1 MDELQLGQNIQ
12 KLRLEQNLSLRKLAS
27 LAGITPS
34 MLSQIENAQVNPSVN
49 TLRSIA
55 QVLKVPMF
63 LLFKDAPG
71 ESPVVHPQDRRII
84 GSKNE
89 PDVHYEILTADMSGN
104 IEFCLMEILPGRSS
118 YRDAMS
124 HAGEEVAYMLSGNWA
139 DLELDGTSYRMEPGD
154 SVRIASNTPHV
165 WHNPSDTV
173 AKIIF
178 AITPPTF

>member
-12 KLRLEQNLSLRKLAS
+12 KLRMEQGFSLRKLAS

-55 QVLKVPMF
+55 QVLNVPIF
-63 LLFKDAPG
+63 LLFKDTPA
-71 ESPVVHPQDRRII
+71 ESPVVHPGTRRII
-84 GSKNE
+84 GSQNE
-89 PDVHYEILTADMSGN
+89 PDVHYEILTADLSGN
-104 IEFCLMEILPGRSS
+104 IEFCIMEILPGRSS

-124 HAGEEVAYMLSGNWA
+124 HSGEEVAYMLSGSWA
-139 DLELDGTSYRMEPGD
+139 ELELDGVSHRMEPGD
-154 SVRIASNTPHV
+154 SVRISSNTPHV
-165 WHNPSDTV
+165 WHNPSTTE
-173 AKIIF
+173 ARIIF

>member
-12 KLRLEQNLSLRKLAS
+12 KYRMEQGLSLRKLAS

-49 TLRSIA
+49 TLRAVA
-55 QVLKVPMF
+55 QALHVPLF

-71 ESPVVHPQDRRII
+71 ESPVVHPESRRII
-84 GSKNE
+84 GSKTE
-89 PDVHYEILTADMSGN
+89 PDVHFEILTADMSGN
-104 IEFCLMEILPGRSS
+104 IEFCIMELLPGRSS

-124 HAGEEVAYMLSGNWA
+124 HTGEEVVYMLSGQLA
-139 DLELDGTSYRMEPGD
+139 ELELDSIPYRLEPGD
-154 SVRIASNTPHV
+154 SARIPSNTPHV
-165 WHNPSDTV
+165 WHNPSDTP
-173 AKIIF
+173 ARIIF